1 MELEAVERLRK
12 IRDMEEEIL
21 IKEDEIAREAAQRVE
36 TIRVLED

>member
-21 IKEDEIAREAAQRVE
+21 IKEDEIAREAS
-36 TIRVLED
+36 